1 MSVETVAETNR
12 SAGVVAAA
20 PWRVSAFSVLSGYR
34 LAITFVDG
42 SRGIVDMSRLVNSN
56 DAGIFS
62 ALANPSVFDQ
72 ARLELGVITWPN
84 GADLDPDWLHDEILK
99 HGEWLIPD

>member
-1 MSVETVAETNR
+1 
-12 SAGVVAAA
+12 
-20 PWRVSAFSVLSGYR
+20 
-34 LAITFVDG
+34 
-42 SRGIVDMSRLVNSN
+42 MSRLVNSN